1 MTLQLRPV
9 VAKPKQIK
17 KVPPPAKIAA
27 PVVTPAEAIDF
38 SLAPSPC
45 FLLDEARLHANLALM
60 AQVQEDAGCSII
72 LALKAFA
79 TWSAFPIVGQYLK
92 GATASSLN
100 EALLVHEHLRTGTQ
114 GERAPLHVYA
124 PAYVPDELRAMLP
137 LASHVTFNSFDQW
150 QRFKPLVQ
158 ASGHRV
164 SCGIRVNPEHVEV
177 DVGAYNPCVP
187 GSRLGVTLEHFK
199 PSQLD
204 GIEGLHFHALCE
216 SGSEQLERT
225 LAAFEAR
232 FGEFLPQMKW
242 VNFGGGHLMTREG
255 YDIPK
260 LVGLI
265 RAFRKRWNVEVILEP
280 GSAAAW
286 RTGWLVATV
295 LDIGENQMPFAIL
308 DVSVSAHMP
317 DCLEMPY
324 RPMILGSGLPG
335 EKPFAYRLGGNTCLA
350 GDVAGDYTF
359 DKPLQIGD
367 RLVFDDMIH
376 YTMVK
381 TTFFNGVKHPTIA
394 HRTEDGSVRVV
405 REFGYQDFKGRLG

>member
-1 MTLQLRPV
+1 MTITARSPV
-9 VAKPKQIK
+9 VAKQRIP
-17 KVPPPAKIAA
+17 VAVRTPPRLPA
-27 PVVTPAEAIDF
+27 PRVTPADQVDF

-60 AQVQEDAGCSII
+60 DQVQQDAGCQII

-79 TWSAFPIVGQYLK
+79 NWQAFPIVGQYLR

-100 EALLVHEHLRTGTQ
+100 EARLVHEHLPG
-114 GERAPLHVYA
+114 ASLHVYA
-124 PAYVPDELRAMLP
+124 PAYTDAEFKGILP
-137 LASHVTFNSFDQW
+137 LASHITFNSFAQW
-150 QRFKPLVQ
+150 QRFKPQVQ

-164 SCGIRVNPEHVEV
+164 SCGIRVNPEHNEVE
-177 DVGAYNPCVP
+177 VGAYNPCVP
-187 GSRLGVTLEHFK
+187 GSRLGVTLAEFQ
-199 PSQLD
+199 PDQLD

-232 FGEFLPQMKW
+232 FGAWLPQMKW

-255 YDIPK
+255 YDLQK
-260 LVGLI
+260 LVQLI
-265 RAFRKRWNVEVILEP
+265 RAFKQRWGVEVILEP

-295 LDIGENQMPFAIL
+295 LDIGHNQMPFAIL

-324 RPMILGSGLPG
+324 RPMILGSGEAG
-335 EKPFAYRLGGNTCLA
+335 EKAYTYRLGGNTCLA
-350 GDVAGDYTF
+350 GDVAGDYSF
-359 DKPLQIGD
+359 DQPLQVGD

-381 TTFFNGVKHPTIA
+381 TTFFNGVQHPAIA
-394 HRTEDGSVRVV
+394 HRTPDGDVRVV
-405 REFGYQDFKGRLG
+405 REFGYDDFRSRLG